1 MKSKF
6 LNVSIFVLSL
16 ICLLISLKLFWNM
29 GIYVDEFN
37 TSPDVVLGGNLWLV
51 ADWIRLGFLAL
62 ICVISGI
69 KLFKK

>member
-6 LNVSIFVLSL
+6 FNMSIFMLSL

-37 TSPDVVLGGNLWLV
+37 TSPDIVLGGDLWLV
-51 ADWIRLGFLAL
+51 ADWLRL
-62 ICVISGI
+62 
-69 KLFKK
+69 